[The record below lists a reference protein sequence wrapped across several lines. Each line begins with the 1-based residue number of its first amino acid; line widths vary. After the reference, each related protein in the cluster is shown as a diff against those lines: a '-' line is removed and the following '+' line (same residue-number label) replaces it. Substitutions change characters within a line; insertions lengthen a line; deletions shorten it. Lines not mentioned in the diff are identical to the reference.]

1 MALELLFEAITFGV
15 VVAFI
20 LVGIIGTLIPVIPGT
35 LLIWLCTAV
44 YAWHVGIE
52 AFGMAPF
59 LIISLIAVVTG
70 TADLWLPLLG
80 AKTGGA
86 SWRALLL
93 GTLGA
98 ILGTF
103 LLPIPIVG
111 TVAGY
116 IGGLILGEYQKYEDW
131 ELAKQA
137 GLRGLLSWGVATAVQ
152 AGGGILIL
160 LIFVVRALTIQG

>member
-1 MALELLFEAITFGV
+1 MALIFEAITFGV
-15 VVAFI
+15 IVAFI
-20 LVGIIGTLIPVIPGT
+20 LVGIVGTLIPVIPGT
-35 LLIWLCTAV
+35 LLIWLGTAV
-44 YAWHVGIE
+44 YVWHVGIE
-52 AFGMAPF
+52 VFGVAPF
-59 LIISLIAVVTG
+59 LIISVIALVTG

-93 GTLGA
+93 GTVGA

-111 TVAGY
+111 TVVGY

-131 ELAKQA
+131 EMAKKMGLQGLA
-137 GLRGLLSWGVATAVQ
+137 SWGVATAVQ
-152 AGGGILIL
+152 AGGGLLIL
-160 LIFVVRALTIQG
+160 LIFVIRVLAL

>member
-1 MALELLFEAITFGV
+1 MSLVFEAITFGV
-15 VVAFI
+15 IVAFI
-20 LVGIIGTLIPVIPGT
+20 VVGIIGTLIPVIPGT
-35 LLIWLCTAV
+35 LLIWLGTAV
-44 YAWHVGIE
+44 YVWHVGIA
-52 AFGMAPF
+52 AFGAWPF
-59 LIISLIAVVTG
+59 ALISLLALVTG

-86 SWRALLL
+86 SWRAMLL

-116 IGGLILGEYQKYEDW
+116 IGGLILGEYQKYGDW
-131 ELAKQA
+131 EQARKA
-137 GLRGLLSWGVATAVQ
+137 GLRGLASWGVATAVQ

-160 LIFVVRALTIQG
+160 AIFIIRVLTL